1 MGNEVLKEIKGEYID
16 IKVPE
21 QGLAEVQKRI
31 ADAKRDKRMHKRQK
45 RVRCFGT
52 AAAAALVLFILPN
65 TNAGIAHA
73 MGDIPLLGHF
83 FQVITIREY
92 HYEDET
98 HVITAQI
105 AEVQSDD
112 AVLQDSIDVLS
123 IRETQETIRALNEII
138 TAYVDVLMKEFEA
151 DMLEGGYQSLEIDYT
166 TVTDTDSSFTLAI
179 YAFETEASGYEFRRY
194 YHIDKTTGKT
204 ADIMSLLQDEEG
216 LQAVS
221 EEILSQMQRQME
233 EKEAFYFLKSEGD
246 PTGFEAISREQ
257 NFYFNEEGKLVIVF
271 DEYEVAPG
279 SAGCPEFVIPDEV
292 WKAE

>member
-73 MGDIPLLGHF
+73 MGDIPLLGHL
-83 FQVITIREY
+83 TIK
-92 HYEDET
+92 
-98 HVITAQI
+98 
-105 AEVQSDD
+105 
-112 AVLQDSIDVLS
+112 
-123 IRETQETIRALNEII
+123 ALNEKI
-138 TAYVDVLMKEFEA
+138 TEYVDVLMKEFEA

-166 TVTDTDSSFTLAI
+166 TVTDTDSWFTLAI